1 MNVCEQCGKEFEPTR
16 GPNRVQKYCSLECY
30 HKAQVGHKGYNVV
43 PSTVVKCAWCG
54 KEFET
59 GGRGKPKRGQRFCSN
74 QCMGFARVRKPK
86 TNEMTVAQAAYLAGL
101 VDGEGSIIA
110 THRNNEGRH
119 TWRLQV
125 ANTQTNLLE
134 WCIEATGVG
143 TIVTSQRRASEKHQ
157 LGSWWQ
163 CYSWNAYDVLRQIS
177 PYMIIKRD
185 LALRMMAEL
194 DTIVRLS
201 QPPDP

>member
-1 MNVCEQCGKEFEPTR
+1 MNVCEQCGKEFKADKPGR
-16 GPNRVQKYCSLECY
+16 KYCSSECY
-30 HKAQVGHKGYNVV
+30 HKSTVGHKAYNAVH
-43 PSTVVKCAWCG
+43 PTVVKCAWCG

-59 GGRGKPKRGQRFCSN
+59 GGRGRPKKGQQFCSGTC
-74 QCMGFARVRKPK
+74 QAYARVKK
-86 TNEMTVAQAAYLAGL
+86 HHVNEMTVAQAAYLAGL
-101 VDGEGSIIA
+101 IDGEGSIIA
-110 THRNNEGRH
+110 TKRNNKGRH

-125 ANTQTNLLE
+125 ANTQLSLLE

-163 CYSWNAYDVLRQIS
+163 CYSWNAYDVLRQIA
-177 PYMIIKRD
+177 PYMIIKKE

-194 DTIVRLS
+194 DEIRRVSSSTV
-201 QPPDP
+201 P

>member
-16 GPNRVQKYCSLECY
+16 GKNRVQKYCSRECY
-30 HKAQVGHKGYNVV
+30 HQSTVGHVAYNVV
-43 PSTVVKCAWCG
+43 DHPIVVCARCG

-59 GGRGKPKRGQRFCSN
+59 GGRGKPTTQRFCSK
-74 QCMGFARVRKPK
+74 QCQAFARVRKPK

-110 THRNNEGRH
+110 VKRNSEGRH

-125 ANTQTNLLE
+125 ANTQLPLLD

-163 CYSWNAYDVLRQIS
+163 CYSWNAYDVLRQIA